1 MMIRVI
7 MRSLGE
13 GSRTCHI
20 MPIEALKTATFSPP
34 PLRKKNLQQ
43 QVYTRPRGI
52 EDKLKELLVLPR
64 AEILSRCE
72 VLDRE
77 ASGHIPSECLVHL
90 LRASK
95 EEAASTYFEILYKTL
110 FSRLVRRLRP
120 TSSDGNSEAFQACL
134 IRDKVLDRFHDL
146 LASDRNGYED
156 KLDFYEVRFDLTLK
170 RLILDAQDQV
180 WTKANRSRPLE
191 NLETN
196 EISAEVEKAA
206 GSFDPF
212 ADANSNEKNYRSR
225 LDAAINSLPTEQKRI
240 VTMIKMGIPIDSKDP
255 EVVTIAKALNR
266 SEKTIRTTRDKAFAS
281 IRTFFKKGVM
291 S

>member
-1 MMIRVI
+1 

-20 MPIEALKTATFSPP
+20 MPIEALKTATSSPP
-34 PLRKKNLQQ
+34 PLRKTNLQQ

-52 EDKLKELLVLPR
+52 EDKLKELLALPR

-120 TSSDGNSEAFQACL
+120 ASPDGNSEAFQACL

-170 RLILDAQDQV
+170 RLILDAQGQV
-180 WTKANRSRPLE
+180 WTKTNRSRPLE

-212 ADANSNEKNYRSR
+212 ADANSNEKDYRSR

-281 IRTFFKKGVM
+281 IRTFFNKGVM